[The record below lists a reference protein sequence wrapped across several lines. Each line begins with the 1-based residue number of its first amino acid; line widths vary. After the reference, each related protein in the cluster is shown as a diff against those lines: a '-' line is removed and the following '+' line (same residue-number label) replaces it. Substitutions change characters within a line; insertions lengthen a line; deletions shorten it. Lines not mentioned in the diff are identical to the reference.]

1 MLPREPRAPRARAV
15 IAFLAGAI
23 VLVSA
28 QNGFAAK
35 WRECPAP
42 PQRTYLQRRG
52 AVTSPFIHPGHELG
66 IVLSE
71 TQTILTGGFST
82 EPGGNVVSIE
92 FVSLF
97 GNPVALDPIAVAAVS
112 PNTLYFDFPDT
123 RQILGRVLAGPVAIR
138 GVTDGRLTAEV
149 DPNRFVALPPAANVA
164 QIVAGVDQDAMAA
177 LDARGALWIPIEF
190 SGYGPTEIPMPNC
203 PSMYIPLSAFA
214 VAVDVRANGGGTE
227 TYPPLRAARRAD
239 VYLGDFIV
247 FGENAYGHRQSRMS
261 FFRMPRGF
269 GLGICAINDAVDLV
283 LRVAGRSRWA
293 RPGSQFAQWVKD
305 SRPLRISL
313 RDVSAQEDVKL
324 ELGTISFDSFG
335 NYCNF

>member
-1 MLPREPRAPRARAV
+1 MV
-15 IAFLAGAI
+15 LAAAA
-23 VLVSA
+23 SS
-28 QNGFAAK
+28 FAAK

-42 PQRTYLQRRG
+42 QLRTYTQRRG
-52 AVTSPFIHPGHELG
+52 AVTSPFVHPGHEIG

-71 TQTILTGGFST
+71 AQALATGGFST
-82 EPGGNVVSIE
+82 EPGGNIISIE

-97 GNPVALDPIAVAAVS
+97 GSRIALPPLAAGAVS
-112 PNTLYFDFPDT
+112 PTTLYFFFPDT
-123 RQILGRVLAGPVAIR
+123 RQVLGKVLAGPVEMR
-138 GVTDGRLTAEV
+138 VMTDGKLTAQV
-149 DPNRFVALPPAANVA
+149 DPQRFVALPPAANVA
-164 QIVAGVDQDAMAA
+164 QIVAGYDQDAMAA
-177 LDARGALWIPIEF
+177 LDARGSLWIPIEF

-203 PSMYIPLSAFA
+203 PSLYIPLSAFA
-214 VAVDVRANGGGTE
+214 VAVDVRANASSTD
-227 TYPPLRAARRAD
+227 TYPPLRAARRAN

-283 LRVAGRSRWA
+283 LRVSGRSRWA
-293 RPGSQFAQWVKD
+293 RPGSQFSQWVSD

-313 RDVSAQEDVKL
+313 RDVSAEEDIKMQ
-324 ELGTISFDSFG
+324 LGTIHFDSFG